1 MSNQYAQGT
10 LIWVKHEEEVWI
22 QAEIVTSNEKE
33 IIVKTAEDP
42 NGRLVLGPNEPIF
55 LRTSDVFTSEGL
67 SVLDDL
73 TQLTHL
79 HEPAVL
85 SSLQNR
91 FDIDKI
97 YTFTG
102 PILIALNPF
111 KFVPGLYDEEIL
123 KSFITTKPSTKPHVF
138 NTSNASYRGICDRHK
153 SQTVLISG
161 ESGAGKTE
169 TTKFV
174 MKFLA
179 LAGSAD
185 GQVTDVEKQV
195 LESNPLLEAFGNA
208 RTLRN
213 DNSSR
218 FGKFIELQFRPSQDS
233 GVKGAVQGMSGESLR
248 LCGARIRHYL
258 LEKVRVC
265 EQQEGERNYHIFY
278 EACAAAAKLGGGK
291 VYRYPQMLSK
301 EKVVEEADID
311 LEGFSELSNF
321 AFLTRS
327 SCKTLKD
334 VDDVEMFERR
344 IHAMQTIGI
353 KKDDLSEI
361 LHMIAA
367 VLNLGNSKFDAPPN
381 NSEGSMIMAECAN
394 NLAAAEKLL
403 GIQSGD
409 LEKALCHQTRVTRS
423 EKIRSPVNVRQAADN
438 RDALAKALYGIVFN
452 FIVHSTNLSIGYIN
466 DVKLFVGVLDIFGFE
481 CFKMNSFEQLCIN
494 FTNERLQQFFN
505 SFVFKLEE
513 QLYERENIPWD
524 ALDFPDNQDSVDLLA
539 GKGTGVFAMLDEE
552 CLVPNGSDQGYC
564 NKLIKQHKGHRR
576 FDEIKTKPT
585 WFVIKHFAGP
595 VSYCTDSFLDKN
607 RDQLSNDL
615 IECVGNS
622 SNQFVANLFRKDP
635 KFAEAFSKEED
646 QPKGGK
652 KKKYTV
658 SSEFKEQ
665 LSSLMDVVDLTE
677 PHFIRCIKPNP
688 QNLPDLFDRKGVTEQ
703 LRYGGVLQVVQVSR
717 AGYPV
722 RINHQECW
730 DDYKVVGSPK
740 VVSEL
745 RHLQDPKIRAQKLLE
760 HLDAELNIPKP
771 KHGLSWAVGKT
782 LVFFKLPAYE
792 RVKFARLELLIKS
805 TTLIQAS
812 WRGKVRRR
820 MFVAIRLFTRHVQ
833 ALLRSKQARADLQRR
848 RSEDC
853 ATKLQAHARAKLAR
867 TRYQNIMR
875 KVIKIQAVR
884 RGVIGRRYA
893 KEHKRHVSAA
903 RLQSLVR
910 TRKEQ
915 RIYDALR
922 QSVVFAQQR
931 LRMRNAKGQLKK
943 LKQEAKEVGAMMA
956 KAQKAQEQASELRK
970 HNEEMEAH
978 QLQLQS
984 ENKTLSNKVKHLEEM
999 LQQMQQQF
1007 EEMKIQAA
1015 EAAKLAAD
1023 QSKTVVEAEKMEGLN
1038 SQLSQ
1043 RDEELAGLRKELQ
1056 DMKENHSKQQES
1068 LKAAEVRIY
1077 PVIKVLRHLRHAVQH
1092 AGTGTFSSS
1101 WQSSQADCFHFSFK
1115 RENFLCAVSVG
1126 LIEAT
1131 GPLGEGLSSSGT
1143 TMPGPRMSLSRVEHT
1158 LRLLNALK
1166 TPSPPVQRSL
1176 DESAGKLSVVF
1187 PRWLIIVNVFAMI
1200 LVALAEGILQP
1211 ASMSGNPGLQHPR
1224 WAAYATLLSLIF
1236 CLTELLNGVRAS
1248 FVFCGYLVILA
1259 LLGLLSYRDI
1269 VSGFARIGPWLPQL
1283 QLVII
1288 RGISDSGIM
1297 EFSLLWMLGRH
1308 PQKGTSARLRLYI
1321 ATLCLGAIVGATATI
1336 ATATPVIIQ
1345 WAKCHDF
1352 KVRPLLLMMVVA
1364 ATCGNSVF
1372 VTSSPS
1378 SIAIRD
1384 VMCEARTCSLK
1395 LNSQTPLALL
1405 SASVLGLYAM
1415 FVGDMLSKRDSIKPE
1430 EVRHR
1435 TGYSVPNL
1443 LRPTPSQPSVEREDV
1458 ADSSHPSCDLER
1470 WPYELDF
1477 VVVTGSMV
1485 CGHTLRSAGFM
1496 NSKDVL
1502 IQRISRIQSMADDSS
1517 LELVSHSTSE
1527 LDLDD
1532 WCLDVDDVITAR
1544 CSAAGVCTMRRYPG
1558 IFAMRGLHCHQ
1569 ILGGRRHERRLYESV
1584 VSPGSELIGKSVEEL
1599 LGLHE
1604 LSARST
1610 TESVVPWSVRMF
1622 RGYPLA
1628 AWRREEEA
1636 AGFRSR
1642 PLCAHG
1648 DSLQA
1653 GDVILFDAFQ
1663 EFPKLQTTQR
1673 NFLVSGLVPNSQ
1685 APRHGRSRDMWRGVL
1700 AIIAFIVALLLDLW
1714 QRINILVG
1722 CMFIVAMLLMSSAVK
1737 PNDIPEIL
1745 DWNSCL
1751 TVGCGEAIFIAIR
1764 RSGLLT
1770 ALAGLIA
1777 QIGAIGGS
1785 PLQLCTLS
1793 LAAQLA
1799 AASISP
1805 TPAGLLIANAAT
1817 VLDEKHQQLDS
1828 QQLVILIMISC
1839 NMVLN
1844 IRMPDDLMR
1853 GKKRSFSDLLKSAFA
1868 ICSSGN
1874 FRLPPWLWCSQC
1886 YGHLCSMEL
1895 DRQVLLVSTSM
1906 RGSLARP
1913 SNARKLRVLGRG
1925 VADLAYRGRGIGH
1938 WQNYDVGGAYTGA
1951 EADLAVLDVK
1961 IGGRTLKFLDC
1972 SGNDRAAHLVKEWFA
1987 RTQWV
1992 FVVYSLTDKRSYEKA
2007 LSLVGEARQAG
2018 ASVVLFA
2025 NKFDINQGKP
2035 VEVNLQ
2041 DAVDK
2046 GTQLGAYVGEGV
2058 SLSEWARFAASQ
2070 DETQAPA
2077 EDAPPDGAASDDPQK
2092 RSSISAAIDSVKSWF
2107 GTTPEKGGKAAGVL
2121 RASLKGTK
2129 AMKQAKRDVDPNADL
2144 KPVQE
2149 LQDSESAVTCVC
2161 FGQERLHRAYIL
2173 FVTASKDGTVVV
2185 YRCYRTEMEIAMLA
2199 AEDFRGD
2206 NAAPP
2211 PDHSNIAVHS
2221 RLVGHSR
2228 AITSVFF
2235 NLLEDQLVTT
2245 SIDKSVRFW
2254 NVDTGEM
2261 LKVFTDSSPVPVAA
2275 FLPFNPQ
2282 VFVAANSNAVLRL
2295 VNVQNGMVLQKLK
2308 VETEVRTLK
2317 FDDTGLFLLAGTKS
2331 GSIHVLEATDAS
2343 TLKFKFKVQ
2352 LARGGVTCLVF
2363 VPAAH
2368 GQPPCLLV
2376 NTSDSSASIIDCT
2389 YGPPP
2394 GVLTNLAVRHR
2405 VRVAHA
2411 LLPLKCCYSPS
2422 SQGYLIS
2429 ASEDKEVYIYSLA
2442 KGANYKMSYLKHH
2455 QVPVVAVATNHQDTL
2470 LASADSLGRVV
2481 LWRRMD
2487 FSHLPD

>member
-22 QAEIVTSNEKE
+22 QAEIVTSSEKE

-111 KFVPGLYDEEIL
+111 KHIPGLYDEEIL
-123 KSFITTKPSTKPHVF
+123 KNFITTKPSTKPHVF
-138 NTSNASYRGICDRHK
+138 STSNASYRGICDRHK

-278 EACAAAAKLGGGK
+278 EACAAAAKLGSSK
-291 VYRYPQMLSK
+291 AYRYPQLLSK
-301 EKVVEEADID
+301 EKVVEEMDID
-311 LEGFSELSNF
+311 LEGFEELSNF

-353 KKDDLSEI
+353 KKEDLSEI
-361 LHMIAA
+361 FHMIAA

-381 NSEGSMIMAECAN
+381 NSEGSMIMAECASH
-394 NLAAAEKLL
+394 LAAAEKLL

-409 LEKALCHQTRVTRS
+409 LEKALCHQTRITRS

-635 KFAEAFSKEED
+635 KFAEAFAKEED

-730 DDYKVVGSPK
+730 DDYKVVGLPK
-740 VVSEL
+740 VISEL

-771 KHGLSWAVGKT
+771 KHGQSWAVGKT

-853 ATKLQAHARAKLAR
+853 ATKLQAHARSKLAR
-867 TRYQNIMR
+867 TRYQNILR

-884 RGVIGRRYA
+884 RGVLGRRYA
-893 KEHKRHVSAA
+893 KEHRRHVSAA

-910 TRKEQ
+910 TRREH

-922 QSVVFAQQR
+922 QSIVFAQQR

-956 KAQKAQEQASELRK
+956 KAQKAQEQASEMRK

-1007 EEMKIQAA
+1007 EEMKVQAA

-1043 RDEELAGLRKELQ
+1043 RDEELAGLHKELQ
-1056 DMKENHSKQQES
+1056 EMKETHAKQQES
-1068 LKAAEVRIY
+1068 LKSAEANY
-1077 PVIKVLRHLRHAVQH
+1077 QQLLRSTAMQ
-1092 AGTGTFSSS
+1092 
-1101 WQSSQADCFHFSFK
+1101 
-1115 RENFLCAVSVG
+1115 SVG
-1126 LIEAT
+1126 ASAGAPAPARSAARGNRNVFIQLVGAAAT
-1131 GPLGEGLSSSGT
+1131 GKT
-1143 TMPGPRMSLSRVEHT
+1143 TMLG
-1158 LRLLNALK
+1158 
-1166 TPSPPVQRSL
+1166 
-1176 DESAGKLSVVF
+1176 
-1187 PRWLIIVNVFAMI
+1187 
-1200 LVALAEGILQP
+1200 
-1211 ASMSGNPGLQHPR
+1211 
-1224 WAAYATLLSLIF
+1224 SLIQENDPGQMSNF
-1236 CLTELLNGVRAS
+1236 
-1248 FVFCGYLVILA
+1248 
-1259 LLGLLSYRDI
+1259 
-1269 VSGFARIGPWLPQL
+1269 
-1283 QLVII
+1283 
-1288 RGISDSGIM
+1288 
-1297 EFSLLWMLGRH
+1297 
-1308 PQKGTSARLRLYI
+1308 
-1321 ATLCLGAIVGATATI
+1321 
-1336 ATATPVIIQ
+1336 
-1345 WAKCHDF
+1345 
-1352 KVRPLLLMMVVA
+1352 
-1364 ATCGNSVF
+1364 
-1372 VTSSPS
+1372 
-1378 SIAIRD
+1378 
-1384 VMCEARTCSLK
+1384 
-1395 LNSQTPLALL
+1395 
-1405 SASVLGLYAM
+1405 
-1415 FVGDMLSKRDSIKPE
+1415 E
-1430 EVRHR
+1430 E
-1435 TGYSVPNL
+1435 
-1443 LRPTPSQPSVEREDV
+1443 
-1458 ADSSHPSCDLER
+1458 
-1470 WPYELDF
+1470 
-1477 VVVTGSMV
+1477 
-1485 CGHTLRSAGFM
+1485 
-1496 NSKDVL
+1496 
-1502 IQRISRIQSMADDSS
+1502 
-1517 LELVSHSTSE
+1517 
-1527 LDLDD
+1527 
-1532 WCLDVDDVITAR
+1532 
-1544 CSAAGVCTMRRYPG
+1544 
-1558 IFAMRGLHCHQ
+1558 
-1569 ILGGRRHERRLYESV
+1569 
-1584 VSPGSELIGKSVEEL
+1584 
-1599 LGLHE
+1599 
-1604 LSARST
+1604 
-1610 TESVVPWSVRMF
+1610 
-1622 RGYPLA
+1622 
-1628 AWRREEEA
+1628 
-1636 AGFRSR
+1636 
-1642 PLCAHG
+1642 
-1648 DSLQA
+1648 
-1653 GDVILFDAFQ
+1653 
-1663 EFPKLQTTQR
+1663 QR
-1673 NFLVSGLVPNSQ
+1673 NN
-1685 APRHGRSRDMWRGVL
+1685 
-1700 AIIAFIVALLLDLW
+1700 
-1714 QRINILVG
+1714 
-1722 CMFIVAMLLMSSAVK
+1722 LMVHHQ
-1737 PNDIPEIL
+1737 
-1745 DWNSCL
+1745 
-1751 TVGCGEAIFIAIR
+1751 F
-1764 RSGLLT
+1764 
-1770 ALAGLIA
+1770 
-1777 QIGAIGGS
+1777 QIS
-1785 PLQLCTLS
+1785 
-1793 LAAQLA
+1793 
-1799 AASISP
+1799 
-1805 TPAGLLIANAAT
+1805 
-1817 VLDEKHQQLDS
+1817 
-1828 QQLVILIMISC
+1828 
-1839 NMVLN
+1839 
-1844 IRMPDDLMR
+1844 
-1853 GKKRSFSDLLKSAFA
+1853 
-1868 ICSSGN
+1868 
-1874 FRLPPWLWCSQC
+1874 
-1886 YGHLCSMEL
+1886 
-1895 DRQVLLVSTSM
+1895 
-1906 RGSLARP
+1906 
-1913 SNARKLRVLGRG
+1913 
-1925 VADLAYRGRGIGH
+1925 
-1938 WQNYDVGGAYTGA
+1938 
-1951 EADLAVLDVK
+1951 
-1961 IGGRTLKFLDC
+1961 GRTLKFLDC

-1992 FVVYSLTDKRSYEKA
+1992 FVVYNLTDTRSYEKA
-2007 LSLVGEARQAG
+2007 LTLVTEARQAG

-2025 NKFDINQGKP
+2025 NKFDVNQGKP

-2041 DAVDK
+2041 EAHDK
-2046 GTQLGAYVGEGV
+2046 GTQLGAYVGEGI
-2058 SLSEWARFAASQ
+2058 SLSDWARFAASQ

-2077 EDAPPDGAASDDPQK
+2077 EDAAPDGATSDDAQK

-2107 GTTPEKGGKAAGVL
+2107 GTAPEKGGKAAGVL